1 MSACPG
7 CLRRAQLL
15 AVLAPWLMRGFRGT
29 RRLPEVLAL
38 DDEDLIEG
46 VCGAKRGIVDRQ
58 LDGFDAATAG
68 ALAAEKGLSS
78 ICPHDRRYPNAL
90 RNLRDGPAALYLRG
104 DPDDM
109 LELSAQP
116 AVAVVGSRRAS
127 SYGLEMARTISR
139 DLSAC
144 GVTVVS
150 GLALGID
157 SAAHEGALEGRG
169 LTVAV
174 MPGGADVPYPRSKAH
189 LHRRIGDEGIVL
201 SEMPPGFKPLT
212 LSFPARNRIMAGL
225 AGLTVV
231 VEGARGSGSL
241 ITAELAQMY
250 GRDVAAVPG
259 QVTSALAAGPLELLL
274 DGAQLVRGAQDVLD
288 LFYGPDVVKVGMQ
301 NPPRLSPELTDILHA
316 IDFGETR
323 PEEILAGRMEPGHVL
338 AGLTELELL
347 GLVRRDDS
355 GVYLRAAP

>member
-1 MSACPG
+1 MSACPD
-7 CLRRAQLL
+7 CLKRSQLL
-15 AVLAPWLMRGFRGT
+15 ALLAPWLMNGYRGP
-29 RRLPEVLAL
+29 RRLPQVLAL
-38 DDEDLIEG
+38 GNDELLDK
-46 VCGAKRGIVDRQ
+46 VCGGERSTLDRH
-58 LDGFDAATAG
+58 LEGFDAD
-68 ALAAEKGLSS
+68 AAQAVAEECGLST

-90 RNLRDGPAALYLRG
+90 RNLRDAPAALYLLG

-109 LELSAQP
+109 LELTAQP

-127 SYGLEMARTISR
+127 SYGLEMARSLSR

-174 MPGGADVPYPRSKAH
+174 MAGGADVPYPRSKAH
-189 LHRRIGDEGIVL
+189 LHRQIAAEGIVL
-201 SEMPPGFKPLT
+201 SEMPPGFKPFK

-225 AGLTVV
+225 CGLTVV

-241 ITAELAQMY
+241 ITADLAQVY

-259 QVTSALAAGPLELLL
+259 QVTSTLATGPLELLR

-288 LFYGPDVVKVGMQ
+288 LFYGPGVVRVGMKH
-301 NPPRLSPELTDILHA
+301 PPRLSPQLTDILHA
-316 IDFGETR
+316 IDYGGSQ
-323 PEEILAGRMEPGHVL
+323 PEDILAGRMEPGEVL
-338 AGLTELELL
+338 AGLTELEML
-347 GLVRRDDS
+347 GLVRRDEA
-355 GVYLRAAP
+355 GGYERMAQ